1 MESNC
6 SIPLMLGNMNSCLN
20 VHVKNFSLCI
30 RENFGD
36 FKDKRI
42 KSVYLYKERLLWELF
57 KVVKL
62 HNFPPQAVNNKEI
75 KTLFASFNFNVK

>member
-1 MESNC
+1 MR
-6 SIPLMLGNMNSCLN
+6 IQK
-20 VHVKNFSLCI
+20 HYYVKNFSLCI